1 METIQSLEDKI
12 FNLLNENRPK
22 EIQKPKKKKVQESSY
37 ERELLQSLQM
47 INEDKFGRFSLS
59 KEQATMLFQ
68 GAEANLATRL
78 QAIAKFVKSVES
90 VDISP
95 RQSILII
102 DIINNIKGILDKYD
116 NTSAGFEMEY
126 LIAAL
131 CGGEVI
137 PVSQG
142 NEIGDITD
150 VRSGNDT
157 AYSIKTVVE
166 SKVAGSGTNFAR
178 TLQAATLGGV
188 EEIKDYTAFYYIILE
203 KEAASLKGDQKI
215 TFKQIE
221 IVGPGKSINFDNIK
235 SMYGNKPEVNKA
247 LDEYE
252 SDRLDFEKLKNV
264 LSRDGSKA
272 RSLSGINTSKATPIG
287 ELDLRQIQ
295 NAIERNSNQ
304 FIKRIQDIR
313 ELLKVAEENMQ
324 EYIKVGLDPEQT
336 EKANS
341 HLEIAKKTTINVS
354 TKIAGQMKAEG
365 K

>member
-37 ERELLQSLQM
+37 EEQLLSSLQM
-47 INEDKFGRFSLS
+47 INEDQFERFSLS

-78 QAIAKFVKSVES
+78 QAISNFVKSAES

-116 NTSAGFEMEY
+116 YASAGFEIEF

-131 CGGEVI
+131 CGGGVI
-137 PVSQG
+137 PASAG
-142 NEIGDITD
+142 NKVGDITD

-166 SKVAGSGTNFAR
+166 SDVKGSGANFAT
-178 TLQAATLGGV
+178 TLQAATVGGV
-188 EEIKDYTAFYYIILE
+188 EGINDYSAFYYIILE
-203 KEAASLKGDQKI
+203 KEEAKLKGNQKI
-215 TFKQIE
+215 MFKQIE
-221 IVGPGKSINFDNIK
+221 IVGPGKSINFNNIK
-235 SMYGNKPEVNKA
+235 SMYGNDPDVDKA
-247 LDEYE
+247 LDEYK
-252 SDRLDFEKLKNV
+252 SNRLDFEKLKDV
-264 LSRDGSKA
+264 LSKKNGKA
-272 RSLSGINTSKATPIG
+272 RKLVGIHTSKATPIG
-287 ELDLRQIQ
+287 ELDLTEIE
-295 NAIERNSNQ
+295 NAIKRNSNQ
-304 FIKRIQDIR
+304 FVKRIRGIQQ
-313 ELLKVAEENMQ
+313 LLKVVEENMQ
-324 EYIKVGLDPEQT
+324 EYIKVGLDPKQS

-341 HLEIAKKTTINVS
+341 HLEIAKDTTSNVS
-354 TKIAGQMKAEG
+354 RKITGQMKAEE